1 MNSKYGDI
9 DQVKNDVK
17 TLNEILSRQ
26 GASLLIDVLA
36 ESCGHVANTYKLSSA
51 EIDTLR
57 TKLTNELEEAISE
70 RT

>member
-1 MNSKYGDI
+1 MNSKYGDV

-26 GASLLIDVLA
+26 GSSLLIDVLA
-36 ESCGHVANTYKLSSA
+36 ESCGQVVNKFKLSSA

-57 TKLTNELEEAISE
+57 IKLTNELEEAISE